1 MRTERGNAGR
11 QGAGVSGIS
20 GGTFRCLLA
29 GAVLLS
35 AVSAAQ
41 ASGWDWWKRSSRKKK
56 KPAAAESAEK
66 PAEAVESR
74 PELPALPPMPAVYTT
89 APGRFE
95 IVSYDAA
102 AGHAGLAWGNAAWAA
117 LARPLGLP
125 PAWRE
130 PVRVWLVPAEQWTAP
145 EPILV
150 TTEINGLVRARIRR
164 APEGNHLDLDVRRG
178 LARALLVRQAVSW
191 HGAARPLTIPLWLEY
206 ACAQLILESARP
218 AMYDAWRQEAGELD
232 LAPRLEV
239 LLRRGAPGQPA
250 DAASLPP
257 FAAAA
262 KPLMAWLE
270 SSVGR
275 RDRWFDFLRR
285 LTAGDDP
292 AKTLADFCGE
302 RWADNR
308 ERELAWQTG
317 FEIERGRKQLP
328 LHTPAESRL
337 WLRDYY
343 WLAARNRDAGR
354 DVQLAPDDLYAV
366 RQQPW
371 VSESVALRLSL
382 LEPQIPAIHP
392 FYRNA
397 ALSLG
402 RIWTAVRDGK
412 EKDFHAACA
421 AFVEDMNIA
430 RDLEDETADL
440 LDAAE

>member
-1 MRTERGNAGR
+1 
-11 QGAGVSGIS
+11 
-20 GGTFRCLLA
+20 
-29 GAVLLS
+29 
-35 AVSAAQ
+35 
-41 ASGWDWWKRSSRKKK
+41 
-56 KPAAAESAEK
+56 
-66 PAEAVESR
+66 
-74 PELPALPPMPAVYTT
+74 MPTVYTT
-89 APGRFE
+89 TAGGFE
-95 IVSYDAA
+95 IVSYDGA
-102 AGHAGLAWGNAAWAA
+102 AGHAGLAWANASWAA

-125 PAWRE
+125 PAWRNAD
-130 PVRVWLVPAEQWTAP
+130 PVVWENNNAIRVWLVPAEQWTAP
-145 EPILV
+145 EPIIV

-164 APEGNHLDLDVRRG
+164 APPPPAGNLLDHDDLDVRRG

-218 AMYDAWRQEAGELD
+218 AMYDAWRQVAGELD
-232 LAPRLEV
+232 LAPRLEG

-250 DAASLPP
+250 AADDAASLPA

-270 SSVGR
+270 NTIGR
-275 RDRWFDFLRR
+275 RDGRWSGFLRR
-285 LTAGDDP
+285 LTAGEDP
-292 AKTLADFCGE
+292 LKTLAGFCGE

-308 ERELAWQTG
+308 ERELDWQTG
-317 FEIERGRKQLP
+317 FETGRGRKTLP

-343 WLAARNRDAGR
+343 WLAARNLDAGR
-354 DVQLAPDDLYAV
+354 DVQLAPADLYAV
-366 RQQPW
+366 RRQPR
-371 VSESVALRLSL
+371 VRESVALRLSL
-382 LEPQIPAIHP
+382 LEPQLPAIHP

-412 EKDFHAACA
+412 GKDFHAACA

-430 RDLEDETADL
+430 RDLEDETANL
-440 LDAAE
+440 LDAAEQKAEQTQPDRKPDISEI